1 MLQKSVNLK
10 LIVFSLIMAV
20 LGHAVFL
27 YQWTQNTFMV
37 GIGDGIAQMMPFKR
51 LLYDQYTSGEFFY
64 SFSFG
69 LGAGTYS
76 ELAYYYA
83 TSIVFIVSV
92 VVIWIFQSLGLLG
105 ETDVLF
111 WANAS
116 VFISIIRLAA
126 ILFITSRLFIYM
138 RFSPLL
144 AFLGASIY
152 GVSGMYFRHV
162 VFWEFFADAFL
173 WLPLLILG
181 IEKIFREQKPGW
193 FVLAVALSMFDNF
206 YFSYINFLLSA
217 LYIFFRLFIPLSA
230 SETPKVKALLTF
242 LVTGIIGFGI
252 SAVSFIPA
260 VYAYMNNHRPPFEQ
274 DIPWIGFF
282 DNILFTSRYFVPPTL
297 FIVLLCAFFLYRNN
311 NFRFFALL
319 SITGIVFHYSPVI
332 ASVFNGFS
340 APQYRWEYF
349 LSFLAA
355 GTILVG
361 LENLHKFTLRTFVAA
376 ALPAAALYLAY
387 AVIDSSM
394 DFISFLSLFTWGSLA
409 LTLVLMFLFIKYK
422 TPGFKTA
429 LIGFL
434 FVWLLITA
442 NFYQVDKLLQ
452 GGNAAETTEELLTG
466 PEYDDPEIR
475 GLLDEIQARESDSL
489 YRVDYMEG
497 LRNNTPIVQDYHGV
511 SAYSSI
517 LNRNLLYF
525 YLYDLEIDMG
535 RESVS
540 RYASL
545 GNRANLHSMLQGK
558 YIILPSFDRN
568 VPYGFSQITASENY
582 TVYEN
587 EYVLPFA
594 RPASTIYH
602 EDQLAFL
609 PPLVREHAMLH
620 GVVLDGDQQGEPLPQ
635 TGDVTSRFQ
644 IEEVG
649 AAFDNGVLEVSRDS
663 GGINL
668 VREGTSNPE
677 GDIYVS
683 FHLVN
688 VAEDAGFA
696 ITVNDYRTTR
706 KSNASIYK
714 THVDDLTI
722 RIPADDVIRIR
733 LPAGTYQL
741 SEIEVYEENYS
752 LLKEKAE
759 ERSGLN
765 RIDID
770 GSRVEADYDNANN
783 EDFLILSIPY
793 ERGWSAS
800 VNDSNAEVFRANYGF
815 IAIPME
821 SGENEITLTYR
832 PPFFVPSLIVSVLS
846 FLLAVYL
853 VFYKRRK

>member
-1 MLQKSVNLK
+1 MLQKSKNLK
-10 LIVFSLIMAV
+10 LIIFSLIMAV

-37 GIGDGIAQMMPFKR
+37 GVGDGIAQMMPFKR

-83 TSIVFIVSV
+83 TSIVFIISV
-92 VVIWIFQSLGLLG
+92 VVIWVFQSLGLLG

-116 VFISIIRLAA
+116 VFISIIRLAV
-126 ILFITSRLFIYM
+126 ILFITSHLFLYM

-152 GVSGMYFRHV
+152 GVTGMYFRHV

-193 FVLAVALSMFDNF
+193 FLVAVALSMFDNF
-206 YFSYINFLLSA
+206 YFSYINFLLSG
-217 LYIFFRLFIPLSA
+217 LYILFRLFIPLA
-230 SETPKVKALLTF
+230 AAETGKAKALLTF

-297 FIVLLCAFFLYRNN
+297 FIILLCAFFLYRNN

-319 SITGIVFHYSPVI
+319 SITGIAFHYSPVI
-332 ASVFNGFS
+332 ASAFNGFS

-355 GTILVG
+355 GVILVG
-361 LENLHKFTLRTFVAA
+361 LDQLHKFTLRTFSAA
-376 ALPAAALYLAY
+376 AIPAVALYLAY
-387 AVIDSSM
+387 AVFDSSM
-394 DFISFLSLFTWGSLA
+394 NLVSFLSLFTWGSLI
-409 LTLVLMFLFIKYK
+409 LTLVLMFCYIKYK
-422 TPGFKTA
+422 TDVFKTV

-434 FVWLLITA
+434 FIWLLITA

-452 GGNAAETTEELLTG
+452 DGNTAETTEELLTG

-475 GLLDEIQARESDSL
+475 GLLEEIHAREGDLL

-540 RYASL
+540 RYATL
-545 GNRANLHSMLQGK
+545 GKRANLHSMLQGK
-558 YIILPSFDRN
+558 YIILPSSDRDA
-568 VPYGFSQITASENY
+568 PFGFSQVTASDNY

-587 EYVLPFA
+587 EHVLPFA
-594 RPASTIYH
+594 RTASTVYH

-609 PPLVREHAMLH
+609 PPLVREHAMLR
-620 GVVLDGDQQGEPLPQ
+620 GVVLDGDQQGEPLSL
-635 TGDVTSRFQ
+635 TGDVTSRFY

-649 AAFDNGVLEVSRDS
+649 ATFDNGILEVTRDS

-668 VREGTSNPE
+668 VREEASNLA

-683 FHLVN
+683 FKLVN
-688 VAEDAGFA
+688 SAEDAGFA
-696 ITVNDYRTTR
+696 LTVNDYRTTR

-722 RIPADDVIRIR
+722 RIPADDAIRIR

-741 SEIEVYEENYS
+741 SEIELYEEDYS
-752 LLKEKAE
+752 LLKEKTE
-759 ERSGLN
+759 EPSGLSH
-765 RIDID
+765 IDID
-770 GSRVEADYDNANN
+770 GSRVEALYDNADN

-793 ERGWSAS
+793 ERGWNAS
-800 VNDSNAEVFRANYGF
+800 VNNSNTEVLRANYGF
-815 IAIPME
+815 IAIEMDE
-821 SGENEITLTYR
+821 GENEIELHYR
-832 PPFFVPSLIVSVLS
+832 PPFFVPSLIATVISS
-846 FLLAVYL
+846 LLAVFY
-853 VFYKRRK
+853 VFYRRKK